1 MFVLNL
7 KFDIKKIIKLV
18 IVLCIIISFSFL
30 AYYAYNTYRKITVK
44 SEFTTIDDFIPSNE
58 VAEIKPE
65 NFTNILRLVH
75 KDVDTFI
82 GQKISFTGY
91 IYRISNFPENRF
103 ILARDMK
110 ITENQSVIVGFLS
123 EYDLISEYSD
133 FDWINI
139 TATIDKTIYNNETV
153 PLLKIES
160 ITKTEEPKNSA
171 VPKPSDDYVETAV
184 IY

>member
-7 KFDIKKIIKLV
+7 KFDIKKVIKL
-18 IVLCIIISFSFL
+18 IIIICIIISLSFL
-30 AYYAYNTYRKITVK
+30 AYYAYNTYRKMTSK
-44 SEFTTIDDFIPSNE
+44 AEFTTIDDFIPSNE
-58 VAEIKPE
+58 VAKINPD
-65 NFTNILRLVH
+65 NYTNILRLVH

-91 IYRISNFPENRF
+91 IYRISSFPQNRF

-123 EYDLISEYSD
+123 EYDLLNEYND
-133 FDWINI
+133 FDWIEI
-139 TATIDKTIYNNETV
+139 TATIDKTTYNNEIV

-160 ITKTEEPKNSA
+160 ITKVSEPKNSA